1 MINDSNKNLFYN
13 ITLKSNPN
21 FNIQISDNSLNIIK
35 KFYGKEQLLFESF
48 IFYLDKKISS
58 IVTEEKTMNKE
69 LDDNEANIISER
81 LSNLGK
87 YFIIPE
93 SFKSLDED
101 KQYEQAIKLPG
112 KDITHIM
119 KKADI
124 NIESMIYYLGLQI
137 VSHEINEN
145 IIINYYV
152 LEKIFKLIYFLN
164 IKFINKNNI
173 DITFYSFRQIL
184 KKCGITLEEIIP
196 FLHMDIKNIDRN
208 NINYNEIP
216 IIKSIQI
223 REMKELISPEILNI
237 NFDIMRG
244 TDSINRI
251 GKNDF
256 KEMEIC
262 RNEESNLLY
271 EILGKIENKKNEIK
285 NLSENEEY
293 QIIEIKKD
301 KNNNAYISRKTYDNL
316 KQNNK
321 NNINEIKIKDI
332 NNNDIILTKEIIQEN
347 EENKNIS
354 PLIIISN
361 NKIKNEYILIPKERL
376 NNKFKEFKYL
386 TQEEIFSGKDINGK
400 PKEIKGLF
408 TGIQCEKI
416 SNIFISNK
424 NKLPIN
430 KTENIIQNKEKLKLN
445 VKQQDDIEPEYGNIM
460 NPYSNV
466 PFNLQITLKKEL
478 NMNGERIESKKEE
491 EKLRNMPQREI
502 KTYRIRR
509 AVLFKRPDQEKEKQ

>member
-223 REMKELISPEILNI
+223 REMKELISPEILNM
-237 NFDIMRG
+237 NFDIMKG
-244 TDSINRI
+244 SDSINRI
-251 GKNDF
+251 RKNDF

-271 EILGKIENKKNEIK
+271 EIFGKIENKKM
-285 NLSENEEY
+285 
-293 QIIEIKKD
+293 
-301 KNNNAYISRKTYDNL
+301 
-316 KQNNK
+316 
-321 NNINEIKIKDI
+321 
-332 NNNDIILTKEIIQEN
+332 
-347 EENKNIS
+347 
-354 PLIIISN
+354 
-361 NKIKNEYILIPKERL
+361 
-376 NNKFKEFKYL
+376 
-386 TQEEIFSGKDINGK
+386 
-400 PKEIKGLF
+400 
-408 TGIQCEKI
+408 
-416 SNIFISNK
+416 
-424 NKLPIN
+424 
-430 KTENIIQNKEKLKLN
+430 KLK
-445 VKQQDDIEPEYGNIM
+445 I
-460 NPYSNV
+460 
-466 PFNLQITLKKEL
+466 
-478 NMNGERIESKKEE
+478 
-491 EKLRNMPQREI
+491 
-502 KTYRIRR
+502 
-509 AVLFKRPDQEKEKQ
+509 